1 MTPKGFSDQCVEIR
15 EAVLAGHISVGQAV
29 AALKSLQLQL
39 NLAVTQLAYQ
49 KMDHNK
55 ELLFRM
61 HLLDGQAKSP
71 LLMSRN
77 HRVLVPAHIARL
89 MSPDDRKANGM
100 KHLRKRPIAT
110 ALRLSAIFTTS
121 SAPGFTGTGLKTIT
135 TAIQCAGRRS
145 KRAFLTSGYRKTAK
159 YYL

>member
-1 MTPKGFSDQCVEIR
+1 MKTTRDENNSSTSVTAFAHPFSRRNEMTPKGFSDQCVDIR

-61 HLLDGQAKSP
+61 SLLDGQAEQ
-71 LLMSRN
+71 
-77 HRVLVPAHIARL
+77 A
-89 MSPDDRKANGM
+89 
-100 KHLRKRPIAT
+100 AT
-110 ALRLSAIFTTS
+110 NES
-121 SAPGFTGTGLKTIT
+121 
-135 TAIQCAGRRS
+135 
-145 KRAFLTSGYRKTAK
+145 
-159 YYL
+159 